1 MPSANTNLWYAAE
14 EMDPGTLSAINAQLS
29 TPAFRAKVDALGWQD
44 HARYMQQPYAGQRT
58 RSKASRDAYDQ
69 DLTRLVLSELGE
81 TGLPNGYNVSP
92 EGYVQFANRTPLLQQ
107 AYHAASPFL
116 YQQTLASVTGGL
128 PGMGNAAGSAA
139 GPGVGV
145 EWAGD
150 INYPAGGGGGG
161 SWWRQGVDVLG
172 SDAASAVGKA
182 VDWGVGLYGGRRAD
196 RVLAADKA
204 AADVR
209 YQDRL
214 DLLATQRAEDL
225 QLDVDREAAKQA
237 RWDAEQN
244 QRQAIWDAREAQ
256 MEPYRAAG
264 HQSLARV
271 ANLQT
276 PTRTPYRSRFMA

>member
-128 PGMGNAAGSAA
+128 PGMGNVAGSAA

-145 EWAGD
+145 EWAAD

-161 SWWRQGVDVLG
+161 EG
-172 SDAASAVGKA
+172 AAQPAN
-182 VDWGVGLYGGRRAD
+182 
-196 RVLAADKA
+196 
-204 AADVR
+204 
-209 YQDRL
+209 
-214 DLLATQRAEDL
+214 
-225 QLDVDREAAKQA
+225 A
-237 RWDAEQN
+237 RN
-244 QRQAIWDAREAQ
+244 
-256 MEPYRAAG
+256 AAG
-264 HQSLARV
+264 IAAT
-271 ANLQT
+271 ANSGGGGSGANHST
-276 PTRTPYRSRFMA
+276 DTTSYAGGAGGTGIVIVWEYS